1 MLLELF
7 LSFMKKILTWAAVVL
22 TGLFGILVSLL
33 VFGSYWGLHK
43 WDSLDINEII
53 FQLQAPLEGTDSGII
68 RDYLLRGLLPVLVL
82 AGIYI
87 AAQIFL
93 SRKKMDRVRRGFT
106 LGCLALSLLGCIW
119 LYRAVW
125 QGLGIG
131 EWIAAQN
138 SDYDFIGEH
147 YVDPK
152 DVSIEFPEKK
162 RNLIYIYLESI
173 ETSFADQAS
182 GGGMEQNLIP
192 ELTEIAGE
200 SEDFSG
206 ADDALNGGISYYG
219 TTFTAGAIFGMSS
232 GLPLKIGIGGNNMD
246 TQDTFFPAL
255 TTIGDILQEEGYRQV
270 FLCGSDATFGGRRL
284 FFHDHGDFEIR
295 DYPYAIEHG
304 WIPEDYKEFWG
315 YEDEKLFA
323 NAKETLLELAEDPE
337 TPFNLTMLTVDTHF
351 PDGYE
356 CRLCRNEIDGNQY
369 ANAVA
374 CSSRQAAEFFS
385 WIREQDFYENT
396 TVIIT
401 GDHPTMAGVITPLI
415 AEGYRRKT
423 YTAYLN
429 AAAEPVNRDERRV
442 FSTMDNFPTTL
453 AALGVK
459 IEGDRLGLGTNLF
472 SGARTLAEECG
483 DWELDSNMK
492 LRSPLL
498 ERLEKTDATSE
509 SLLKRYHDVAH
520 NQLVLDSYD
529 PETGN
534 ATFRITLDFQGNP
547 AAEGFYAVC
556 RETGGE
562 GEQRVALARDEENRY
577 DYTGTVDLSGWK
589 EFDGDVRIEMH
600 LTSGDVVE
608 DLETLHLSGLTLLHD
623 DFPAYLDLL
632 RTDERFRDKAVF
644 LAVKD
649 EGTEKLSEA
658 DVEAM
663 ESLGLTKAGEIA
675 GQPRISYVARI
686 EPNDVREEAGYRELT
701 MSGLLEDGKTPYEI
715 LSGGH
720 DYGNHVSIMI
730 NGEEYAPDHRGMNLV
745 VYDSAEEKVIDRV
758 RFDIRSR

>member
-1 MLLELF
+1 
-7 LSFMKKILTWAAVVL
+7 MKKTLSWTAVVL

-33 VFGSYWGLHK
+33 VFGSYWGLQK

-68 RDYLLRGLLPVLVL
+68 HDYLLRGLLPVLVL
-82 AGIYI
+82 AVIYI
-87 AAQIFL
+87 AVQIL
-93 SRKKMDRVRRGFT
+93 LTRKNKERARRGFT
-106 LGCLALSLLGCIW
+106 IGCLVLSLLGCIW

-138 SDYDFIGEH
+138 SDYDFIADR

-152 DVSIEFPEKK
+152 DVELEFPEKK
-162 RNLIYIYLESI
+162 RNLIFIYLESI
-173 ETSFADQAS
+173 ETSFADQES

-192 ELTEIAGE
+192 ELTKAAMEN
-200 SEDFSG
+200 EDFSG
-206 ADDALNGGISYYG
+206 ADDALNGGLSYYG

-232 GLPLKIGIGGNNMD
+232 GLPLRIGIGTNNMD
-246 TQDTFFPAL
+246 TQDSFFPGL

-295 DYPYAIEHG
+295 DYPYAIEQG

-315 YEDEKLFA
+315 YEDEKLFSY
-323 NAKETLLELAEDPE
+323 AKETLQELAEDPE

-351 PDGYE
+351 PHGYK
-356 CRLCRNEIDGNQY
+356 CRLCQNEIEDNQY

-374 CSSRQAAEFFS
+374 CSSRQAAEFIS

-396 TVIIT
+396 TVILT

-429 AAAEPVNRDERRV
+429 AAAEPVNGDERRL
-442 FSTMDNFPTTL
+442 FSTLDNFPTTL

-472 SGARTLAEECG
+472 SGTRTLVEECG
-483 DWELDSNMK
+483 DTELDANMK
-492 LRSPLL
+492 LRSALL
-498 ERLEKTDATSE
+498 ERLEKTDVMSE
-509 SLLKRYHDVAH
+509 ALIERYHDVAR

-529 PETGN
+529 PDTGS

-547 AAEGFYAVC
+547 LVDGFYAVC
-556 RETGGE
+556 RETGGSDT
-562 GEQRVALARDEENRY
+562 QRVALVRDEETKY
-577 DYTGTVDLSGWK
+577 DYTGTADLSDWK
-589 EFDGDVRIEMH
+589 AFDGDVSIEMH
-600 LTSGDVVE
+600 LKSGDVVE
-608 DLETLHLSGLTLLHD
+608 DMTTLHLSALTLLHD
-623 DFPAYLDLL
+623 DLPGYLDLL
-632 RTDERFRDKAVF
+632 RTDEQFKNMSVL

-649 EGTEKLSEA
+649 EATEKLTETE
-658 DVEAM
+658 VEAM
-663 ESLGLTKAGEIA
+663 KALGLQKAEEIA
-675 GQPRISYVARI
+675 GQSRISYAAII
-686 EPNDVREEAGYRELT
+686 EPGNVREEAGYKELT
-701 MSGLLEDGKTPYEI
+701 MSGLLADGQTSYEI
-715 LSGGH
+715 RSGGH
-720 DYGNHVSIMI
+720 DYGNKACIVIGDEDHAM
-730 NGEEYAPDHRGMNLV
+730 NHRGINLV
-745 VYDSAEEKVIDRV
+745 VYDSAEGRVIDTV
-758 RFDIRSR
+758 RFDTRSH

>member
-1 MLLELF
+1 
-7 LSFMKKILTWAAVVL
+7 MKKILSWAALIL

-33 VFGSYWGLHK
+33 VFGAYWGLHK

-82 AGIYI
+82 AAVYI
-87 AAQIFL
+87 AVQIFMT
-93 SRKKMDRVRRGFT
+93 RKNKERARRGFT
-106 LGCLALSLLGCIW
+106 IGCLVLSLLGCIW
-119 LYRAVW
+119 LYQAVW

-138 SDYDFIGEH
+138 SDYDFIAEH

-152 DVSIEFPEKK
+152 DVELEFPEKK
-162 RNLIYIYLESI
+162 RNLIFIYLESI

-192 ELTEIAGE
+192 ELTKAAMEN
-200 SEDFSG
+200 EDFSG
-206 ADDALNGGISYYG
+206 ADDALNGGLSYYG

-232 GLPLKIGIGGNNMD
+232 GLPLRIGIGTNNMD
-246 TQDTFFPAL
+246 TQDSFFPGL

-284 FFHDHGDFEIR
+284 FFHDHGNFEIR
-295 DYPYAIEHG
+295 DYPYAIEQG

-315 YEDEKLFA
+315 YEDEKLFSY
-323 NAKETLLELAEDPE
+323 AKETLQELAEDPE

-351 PDGYE
+351 PHGYK
-356 CRLCRNEIDGNQY
+356 CRLCQNEIEDNQY

-374 CSSRQAAEFFS
+374 CSSRQAAEFIS

-396 TVIIT
+396 TVILT

-429 AAAEPVNRDERRV
+429 AAAEPVNGDERRL
-442 FSTMDNFPTTL
+442 FSTLDNFPTTL

-472 SGARTLAEECG
+472 SGTRTLVEECG
-483 DWELDSNMK
+483 DTELDANMK
-492 LRSPLL
+492 LRSALL
-498 ERLEKTDATSE
+498 ERLEKTDVMSE
-509 SLLKRYHDVAH
+509 ALIERYHDVAR

-529 PETGN
+529 PDTGS

-547 AAEGFYAVC
+547 LVDGFYAVC
-556 RETGGE
+556 RETGGSDT
-562 GEQRVALARDEENRY
+562 QRVALVRDEETKY
-577 DYTGTVDLSGWK
+577 DYTGTADLSDWK
-589 EFDGDVRIEMH
+589 AFDGDVSIEMH
-600 LTSGDVVE
+600 LKSGDVVE
-608 DLETLHLSGLTLLHD
+608 DMTTLHLSALTLLHD
-623 DFPAYLDLL
+623 DLPGYLDLL
-632 RTDERFRDKAVF
+632 RTDEQFKNMSVL

-649 EGTEKLSEA
+649 EATEKLTETE
-658 DVEAM
+658 VEAM
-663 ESLGLTKAGEIA
+663 KALGLQKAEEIA
-675 GQPRISYVARI
+675 GQSRISYAAII
-686 EPNDVREEAGYRELT
+686 EPGNVREEAGYKELT
-701 MSGLLEDGKTPYEI
+701 MSGLLADGQTSYEI
-715 LSGGH
+715 RSGGH
-720 DYGNHVSIMI
+720 DYGNKACIVIGDEDHAM
-730 NGEEYAPDHRGMNLV
+730 NHRGINLV
-745 VYDSAEEKVIDRV
+745 VYDSAEGRVIDTV
-758 RFDIRSR
+758 RFDTRSH